1 MSAMVSDRP
10 SCISVPVSMIVSP
23 PSWRMPTSKDT
34 RVRVDGLSKI
44 IASTLPS
51 SGFERSP
58 ALSLVFRAIAS
69 SSMMRRSPAE
79 TADRSVKWRTLI
91 GRFQNLFRGFGRYRV
106 GQALG
111 AAADALQRLADL
123 LVGDGERRQEAD
135 DVVAGRHGKQV
146 LVAQRHVHLGIGH
159 GAFQAE
165 HQAGPPD
172 AFYDLGK
179 FVRDCRKALL
189 QQQRLALHVLQ
200 EAVGQ
205 HHVEHGVA
213 DRHRQRIAAEG
224 GAVHAGGH
232 AGRRLVRGEA
242 GAHRE
247 AAADALGDRHQVR
260 RDAGPFMR
268 EQLAGA
274 ADAAL
279 DLVED
284 QKQAVLVAEL
294 PQPFQ
299 GLRRHRANAALAL
312 HGLDQDGRGLR
323 RDRLFRGIDVVKCN
337 LVEAFDLGP
346 EALEIFVLAAGGDR
360 RQRAAVERAF
370 EGDDAKTLWMALDEL
385 IAPGR
390 LDGAFQRLGARI
402 GEEHLVGKG
411 GIDQPLAQPALF
423 RDFVEIGDVPE
434 LGGLFSERRD
444 QMRMAVAQR
453 IHRDAAREV
462 EISLALVGDQPGP
475 LPTVESQGCAGKGL
489 VKRRTAHYMRLRNR
503 KSKKPPM
510 RRPLRLIVFFGHE
523 VNENVTQKRVASPDA
538 TPAHQWSGKLGK
550 TVKTESVLPLGLLSP
565 SQRIR

>member
-1 MSAMVSDRP
+1 MSAMVSERP

-44 IASTLPS
+44 MASTLPS

-58 ALSLVFRAIAS
+58 ALSLVFRATAS
-69 SSMMRRSPAE
+69 SSIERRSPAE

-91 GRFQNLFRGFGRYRV
+91 GRFQKLFRGFGRNSV

-111 AAADALQRLADL
+111 AGANALQRLADL
-123 LVGDGERRQEAD
+123 RVGNGERRQEAD
-135 DVVAGRHGKQV
+135 DIVARRHGKQV
-146 LVAQRHVHLGIGH
+146 LVAQRHVHLGVGH
-159 GAFQAE
+159 DAFQAE
-165 HQAGPPD
+165 HQAGSPD
-172 AFYDLGK
+172 ALDDVGK
-179 FVRDCRKALL
+179 FVRDPGQSLFQK
-189 QQQRLALHVLQ
+189 QRLALHVL
-200 EAVGQ
+200 EETVGQ

-247 AAADALGDRHQVR
+247 AAADALGDRHQVG
-260 RDAGPFMR
+260 RDAGPLMR
-268 EQLAGA
+268 EQFSGA

-284 QKQAVLVAEL
+284 QKQAVLVAQL
-294 PQPFQ
+294 AQPLQ
-299 GLRRHRANAALAL
+299 GLRRHRADAALAL
-312 HGLDQDGRGLR
+312 HRLDQDCRGLR
-323 RDRLFRGIDVVKCN
+323 RDRLFGRVDVVECD
-337 LVEAFDLGP
+337 LVEALDLRA
-346 EALEIFVLAAGGDR
+346 EAFEIFVLAAGGDR
-360 RQRAAVERAF
+360 RERAAVEGAL
-370 EGDDAKTLWMALDEL
+370 ESDDAETLRVTLDEL
-385 IAPGR
+385 VAPGR

-402 GEEHLVGKG
+402 GEEHLVGESRL
-411 GIDQPLAQPALF
+411 DQPLAQPALF

-434 LGGLFSERRD
+434 VGGLLGERRD
-444 QMRMAVAQR
+444 QMRMAVAER

-462 EISLALVGDQPGP
+462 KISLALVGDQPSP
-475 LPTVESQGCAGKGL
+475 FPTLKSQGCASKGL

-510 RRPLRLIVFFGHE
+510 RRPLRLIMFFGHE
-523 VNENVTQKRVASPDA
+523 VNENVTQKRVASPDV
-538 TPAHQWSGKLGK
+538 TPAHQ
-550 TVKTESVLPLGLLSP
+550 
-565 SQRIR
+565 